1 MRKDRNGGLDLGVQG
16 RDVRREQRSAMYIY
30 KVVWRAAGEENPL
43 HVRDKRPPKAIARDL
58 VKDGYLVTEAVAVR
72 AASSAFKDE
81 EGNAVQEDFFSV
93 APVGAA
99 VLVASAVAALVEHVV
114 PAGAEPMP
122 EFPA

>member
-1 MRKDRNGGLDLGVQG
+1 
-16 RDVRREQRSAMYIY
+16 MYIY
-30 KVVWRAAGEENPL
+30 RVVWRAGGEDDLL

-58 VKDGYLVTEAVAVR
+58 VKDGYLVTEVVRVR

-81 EGNAVQEDFFSV
+81 EGNAVHEDFFSA

-122 EFPA
+122 EFTA

>member
-1 MRKDRNGGLDLGVQG
+1 
-16 RDVRREQRSAMYIY
+16 MYIY
-30 KVVWRAAGEENPL
+30 RVVWRAGGDEDLL

-81 EGNAVQEDFFSV
+81 DGNAVQEEFFS
-93 APVGAA
+93 AQGIGAA

-122 EFPA
+122 AFSA

>member
-1 MRKDRNGGLDLGVQG
+1 
-16 RDVRREQRSAMYIY
+16 MYIY
-30 KVVWRAAGEENPL
+30 KVVWRASGEEKPL

-58 VKDGYLVTEAVAVR
+58 VKEGYLVTEAVVVR

-81 EGNAVQEDFFSV
+81 DGHAVQEEFFSA

-99 VLVASAVAALVEHVV
+99 VLVASAIAALVEHVV

-122 EFPA
+122 DFPA